1 MDMTRRSRFSG
12 RTAVV
17 ASAGA
22 SIALLSGPTAQASSG
37 QATPTTSPPL
47 ENWLS
52 NAQHAPTTSV
62 PESSTPESD
71 PVVSALAA
79 QYRVDETTA
88 RKIELRQAEA
98 TAEVDSL
105 ARLAGDFWAGA
116 WMDEVDGTTM
126 VVGVTSGDA
135 AKAVALAA
143 PDWVVVK
150 RVDRTI
156 VELGELQDELRT
168 VLFEAVAKRV
178 QELPEDQA
186 SIERAGNPAN
196 QWYAKVDVV
205 NNRIVVALREGSL
218 LAEEAGRLAPFDQPA
233 VDLRVVQTELGT
245 TESTCPADNC
255 WMLGSGA
262 FLEGNGVCTAGFTY
276 WRGGVPWSSTAEHC
290 GGPYQHSGGRRRR
303 DRPSSE
309 QCQCRRRADHN
320 Q

>member
-47 ENWLS
+47 ENRLS
-52 NAQHAPTTSV
+52 NAQDAPTTSV

-156 VELGELQDELRT
+156 VELGELQTSRT
-168 VLFEAVAKRV
+168 GLGGCKR
-178 QELPEDQA
+178 
-186 SIERAGNPAN
+186 R
-196 QWYAKVDVV
+196 
-205 NNRIVVALREGSL
+205 
-218 LAEEAGRLAPFDQPA
+218 
-233 VDLRVVQTELGT
+233 
-245 TESTCPADNC
+245 
-255 WMLGSGA
+255 
-262 FLEGNGVCTAGFTY
+262 
-276 WRGGVPWSSTAEHC
+276 
-290 GGPYQHSGGRRRR
+290 
-303 DRPSSE
+303 
-309 QCQCRRRADHN
+309 
-320 Q
+320 